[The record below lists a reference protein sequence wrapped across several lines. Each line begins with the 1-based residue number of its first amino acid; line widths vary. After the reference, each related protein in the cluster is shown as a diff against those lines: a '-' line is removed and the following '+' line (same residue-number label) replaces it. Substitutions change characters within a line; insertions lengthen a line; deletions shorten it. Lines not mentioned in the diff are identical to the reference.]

1 MKKISAADSV
11 QKRSITKSISFVFTQ
26 YNKNETQKFDN
37 IRLDKKD
44 FHKSN

>member
-1 MKKISAADSV
+1 MKKISAADSI
-11 QKRSITKSISFVFTQ
+11 QKRSIAKSISFVFTQ
-26 YNKNETQKFDN
+26 CNKNETQKFYN